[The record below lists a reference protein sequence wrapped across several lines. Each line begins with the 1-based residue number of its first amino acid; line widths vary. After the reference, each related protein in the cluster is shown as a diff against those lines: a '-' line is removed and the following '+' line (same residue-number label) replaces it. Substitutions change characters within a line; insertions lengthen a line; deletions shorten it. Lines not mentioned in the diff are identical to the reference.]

1 MIISCIVGGLGNQ
14 LFQYAVGKH
23 LAMRNNETLTVD
35 YGLFQ
40 CHRQRHPQLFHF
52 NVDCREIDDLNFASS
67 AETEMRSHFK
77 LPPAQR
83 SLARRVARQ
92 LRSRLWRRPLVSAP
106 LFWEKSP
113 RFDAA
118 LLDLEAPV
126 RLIGF
131 WQSEKYFLGIESTIR
146 RDLQIKAEYLKNTD
160 RVLEKIGRTRAV
172 SVHFR
177 RGDYVGLNK
186 FEMRNP
192 LDYYQNAVKDMAQHV
207 EDATFYVFSDDVA
220 WVKQHFQ
227 SPHRMVYVN
236 EDGVLTDVEELHLM
250 KSCRHHIIANSTFSW
265 WGAWLNP
272 DPHKRVYA
280 PRIWFNDDK
289 DYSDV
294 VPENWL
300 RL

>member
-14 LFQYAVGKH
+14 LFQYAAGKH
-23 LAMRNNETLTVD
+23 LAIRNNETLTVD

-40 CHRQRHPQLFHF
+40 HHRQRHPQLFHF
-52 NVDCREIDDLNFASS
+52 NVDCQEIDDSIFASQVEAS
-67 AETEMRSHFK
+67 FRSFIQ
-77 LPPAQR
+77 LPPIKR

-92 LRSRLWRRPLVSAP
+92 LRGRLWRQPLASTP
-106 LFWEKSP
+106 IFWGKSP
-113 RFDAA
+113 RFEAA
-118 LLDLEAPV
+118 LLDLKSPV

-131 WQSEKYFLGIESTIR
+131 WQSEKYFLDIESTIR
-146 RDLQIKAEYLKNTD
+146 RDLQIKSEYLKNTD
-160 RVLEKIGRTRAV
+160 RVLEKIQNTRAV

-186 FEMRNP
+186 FEMKNP
-192 LDYYQNAVKDMAQHV
+192 LDYYQAAINDMAQHI

-220 WVKQHFQ
+220 WVKGHFH
-227 SPHRMVYVN
+227 SPHRVVFVN
-236 EDGVLTDVEELHLM
+236 DDGVLSDVEELHLM

-289 DYSDV
+289 DYSDT
-294 VPENWL
+294 VPENWV